1 MERNGPGAPQIP
13 ARPTIF
19 QHAESLLFFHG
30 RLTNTE
36 EDRIFKYYLDTRG
49 AFLLR
54 KSNSQEDT
62 IVISIV
68 VDRKNIFH
76 IKVEQRHGK
85 VCIFQSDDVFS
96 SLARL
101 IEYYQRHPFPGTKH
115 QGLYLTKAINA
126 NRFTPATAGTPA
138 PGERAPPLSSLPKEP
153 SIDERPPM
161 PLPSSQNPIYA
172 EYRHLYSRV
181 DKVESDQLGRI
192 LQLCEEV
199 DKEILN
205 VGRMKCSCGLYKE
218 ESELIDGWMM
228 HRDTE
233 GEATRGRIFFLDT
246 KTNQSTWK
254 LPQEVEMEI
263 RKNHPDKWRMLCRLL
278 KEPVANYD
286 F

>member
-1 MERNGPGAPQIP
+1 MS
-13 ARPTIF
+13 ARPSIF
-19 QHAESLLFFHG
+19 EYAEALPFFHG

-36 EDRIFKYYLDTRG
+36 EDRIFKYYLDKRG

-54 KSNSQEDT
+54 KSNSQPDT
-62 IVISIV
+62 LVISIV
-68 VDRKNIFH
+68 VDCKNIFH
-76 IKVEQRHGK
+76 IKVEQKHGK
-85 VCIFQSDDVFS
+85 ICILQSDAVFP
-96 SLARL
+96 SLAYL
-101 IEYYQRHPFPGTKH
+101 IEYFHINPFPGTKH
-115 QGLYLTKAINA
+115 KELYLTKAISA
-126 NRFTPATAGTPA
+126 SKFSPGPAAAA
-138 PGERAPPLSSLPKEP
+138 PPLGGRAPPLSSEEKTP

-181 DKVESDQLGRI
+181 EKTESDQLDLI
-192 LQLCEEV
+192 LRLCEEV
-199 DKEILN
+199 DIELQN
-205 VGRMKCSCGLYKE
+205 VGRLKCSCGLYME
-218 ESELIDGWMM
+218 ESKLIDDWMM

-263 RKNHPDKWRMLCRLL
+263 KRNHPEKWKLLCRLL
-278 KEPVANYD
+278 KEPIANYD